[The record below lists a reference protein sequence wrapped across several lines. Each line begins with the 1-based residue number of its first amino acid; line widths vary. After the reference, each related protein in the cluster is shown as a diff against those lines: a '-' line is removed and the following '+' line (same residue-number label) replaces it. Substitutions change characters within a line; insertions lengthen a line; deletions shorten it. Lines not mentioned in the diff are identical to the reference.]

1 MDDSYSDSEKFQEP
15 KFKKSQIQKKV
26 QKQIQKIKKNLVQ

>member
-1 MDDSYSDSEKFQEP
+1 MDDSYSDSEDFREP
-15 KFKKSQIQKKV
+15 KIQKSQIQKKV